1 MYPLPDRVHCPLR
14 GGHSTRDTNPNGSPR
29 VSSANAVAD
38 NIDYDD
44 IKHFIKEN
52 TTPGQGKSI
61 SVPGRGD
68 DKLAEFENALFHILA
83 DQHQR
88 IDLFVKSKAGEIQ
101 RRLGE
106 FLSCAM
112 RGARMR

>member
-1 MYPLPDRVHCPLR
+1 MSLL
-14 GGHSTRDTNPNGSPR
+14 GLTAWNGSLPN
-29 VSSANAVAD
+29 ANITAD

-52 TTPGQGKSI
+52 TTPGQGKSV

-68 DKLAEFENALFHILA
+68 DKLVEFENALFHILA

-101 RRLGE
+101 RRLGKILP
-106 FLSCAM
+106 FLSFPFVQA
-112 RGARMR
+112 